1 MTAAALWAEFQ
12 QIAPIDVEYEAWN
25 FGVGADGL
33 AALVMSGVKT
43 ATASAYPLY
52 EVDAEPIPVVGEY
65 SVILDSKEE
74 AVCIIRTSKV
84 TVLPFSEVGADH
96 AFREGEGDKS
106 LAYWRAVHEA
116 FFTDEMVAAGLVFTE
131 AMPVV
136 CEEFEVV
143 YPK

>member
-12 QIAPIDVEYEAWN
+12 QIAPIDVEYEAWS
-25 FGVGADGL
+25 FGVDADGL

-52 EVDAEPIPVVGEY
+52 EVDAEPIPSVGEY
-65 SVILDSKEE
+65 SVILDSREE